1 MTKERR
7 AGRLLFALR
16 SALVVL
22 IIALSA
28 GCCGAAQIKAAV
40 TSPWLLEVASF
51 IGGRH
56 ASVRSLARW
65 TSTGSEVP
73 AGRPRTGEII
83 IAFDLREA
91 SKLKIGAKN
100 KKLRLLYP
108 KLMLDED
115 ERRAAFFDPAML
127 PSIAQETMKIIAG
140 ADGKNYSY
148 YQRRLA
154 EFQSRIDSAMG
165 AGRHQLAGARIL
177 DLTGAQGVW
186 VRSSVS
192 GVVRP
197 PDAVWKEWLNGDT
210 AALKAALDEAARR
223 GWLLLLDP
231 WTPAAVRAAAV
242 RYPNRLTLAAPLN
255 NIDYFVFL
263 HDIFTQI
270 EKKLKAGSAAPAQT
284 KGKKRPSG
292 K

>member
-1 MTKERR
+1 MAKERR

-16 SALVVL
+16 STLL
-22 IIALSA
+22 ITIIALLA
-28 GCCGAAQIKAAV
+28 GSCSAAQPQIRVAV

-51 IGGRH
+51 IGGRQ
-56 ASVRSLARW
+56 ASVRSLSRW
-65 TSTGSEVP
+65 TTSGAEVP
-73 AGRPRTGEII
+73 AARPRAGEII
-83 IAFDLREA
+83 IAFDMREA
-91 SKLKIGAKN
+91 AKLKISASN
-100 KKLRLLYP
+100 KKLSVLYP
-108 KLMLDED
+108 KLALDED

-127 PSIAQETMKIIAG
+127 PSVAQETMKIIAG

-154 EFQSRIDSAMG
+154 EFQSRIDSTMG
-165 AGRHQLAGARIL
+165 AGRHMLAGARIL
-177 DLTGAQGVW
+177 DLTGAQGIW
-186 VRSSVS
+186 VRSSVT

-197 PDAVWKEWLNGDT
+197 PDSVWKEWLNGGS

-231 WTPAAVRAAAV
+231 WTPAVIRSAAV
-242 RYPNRLTLAAPLN
+242 RYPNRLTLVPPHN

-270 EKKLKAGSAAPAQT
+270 DNKLKAANVKAAPA
-284 KGKKRPSG
+284 KGKKRP
-292 K
+292 

>member
-1 MTKERR
+1 MAKERR

-16 SALVVL
+16 SALL
-22 IIALSA
+22 ITITALLA
-28 GCCGAAQIKAAV
+28 GSCSAAQPQIRVAV

-51 IGGRH
+51 IGGRQ
-56 ASVRSLARW
+56 ASVRSLSRW
-65 TSTGSEVP
+65 TTSGSEVP
-73 AGRPRTGEII
+73 AARPRAGEII
-83 IAFDLREA
+83 IAFDMREA
-91 SKLKIGAKN
+91 AKLKISANN
-100 KKLRLLYP
+100 KKLNVLYP
-108 KLMLDED
+108 KLALDED

-127 PSIAQETMKIIAG
+127 PSVAQETMKIIAG

-154 EFQSRIDSAMG
+154 EFQSRIDSTMG
-165 AGRHQLAGARIL
+165 AGRHMLAGARIL
-177 DLTGAQGVW
+177 DLTGAQGIW
-186 VRSSVS
+186 VRSSVT

-197 PDAVWKEWLNGDT
+197 PDSVWKEWLNGGS

-231 WTPAAVRAAAV
+231 WTPAVIRSAAV
-242 RYPNRLTLAAPLN
+242 RYPNRLTLVPPHN

-270 EKKLKAGSAAPAQT
+270 DNKLKAANAKAAPA
-284 KGKKRPSG
+284 KGKKRP
-292 K
+292 

>member
-1 MTKERR
+1 MTKERG

-16 SALVVL
+16 SALVIS

-28 GCCGAAQIKAAV
+28 GRCCAAQPQIRAAV

-51 IGGRH
+51 IGGRQV
-56 ASVRSLARW
+56 SVRSLARW
-65 TSTGSEVP
+65 TSAGSEVP
-73 AGRPRTGEII
+73 AGRPKAGELI
-83 IAFDLREA
+83 IAFDLSEA
-91 SKLKIGAKN
+91 AKLKIGANN
-100 KKLRLLYP
+100 KKLNVLYP
-108 KLMLDED
+108 KLALNED

-127 PSIAQETMKIIAG
+127 PSVAQETMKIIAA

-165 AGRHQLAGARIL
+165 AGRHMLAGVHIL
-177 DLTGAQGVW
+177 DLTGAQGIW

-197 PDAVWKEWLNGDT
+197 PDSVWKEWLNGGS
-210 AALKAALDEAARR
+210 AALTAALDEASRR

-231 WTPAAVRAAAV
+231 WTPAVIRSAAV
-242 RYPNRLTLAAPLN
+242 RYPNRLTLASPLN
-255 NIDYFVFL
+255 NSDYFVFL

-270 EKKLKAGSAAPAQT
+270 DNKIKAENAKAVQKKD
-284 KGKKRPSG
+284 KKRP
-292 K
+292 